1 MQTHLLMARAT
12 VVAMALAVAAV
23 RAGPHE
29 DTELAEQSLRDGDL
43 ITAITLLRK
52 AADTGHA
59 PAQARLA
66 DLLDVA
72 EQDAQAV
79 ALYRQAANQGHPAG
93 EFGLGRM
100 LAQGEGVERDV
111 KQGLSWI
118 QRAADKGY
126 TPALE
131 WLARAYRS
139 GDLGLPRDTDEASR
153 LEARAKTLRT
163 TGTGASK

>member
-1 MQTHLLMARAT
+1 MRARSISIGAVMM
-12 VVAMALAVAAV
+12 VVTLAW
-23 RAGPHE
+23 AGPVE
-29 DTELAEQSLRDGDL
+29 DTERAEQSLRNGDL

-52 AADTGHA
+52 AVDLGHA

-79 ALYRQAANQGHPAG
+79 ELYRQAAQQGNAAG

-118 QRAADKGY
+118 QRAADKDHA
-126 TPALE
+126 PAIE
-131 WLARAYRS
+131 WLARAYRA
-139 GDLGLPRDTDEASR
+139 GDLGLSRDPQQAAR
-153 LEARAKTLRT
+153 LEERARTLRNA
-163 TGTGASK
+163 GNGAPR